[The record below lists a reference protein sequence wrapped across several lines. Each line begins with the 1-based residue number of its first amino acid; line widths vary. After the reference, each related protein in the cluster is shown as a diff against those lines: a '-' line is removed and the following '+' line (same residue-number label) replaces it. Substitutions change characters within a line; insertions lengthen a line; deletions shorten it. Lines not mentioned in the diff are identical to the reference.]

1 MFVKPKHFSFVDPE
15 LEAVLTEEAE
25 QFVITV
31 KSKAYACFVGL
42 DFKER
47 DAIFSDSYFDLSAG
61 VSRTVTVAKKISINQ
76 LRLRNCVPSLLYV
89 PSLIFK
95 KKVIFLLYP
104 RLPISK

>member
-47 DAIFSDSYFDLSAG
+47 DAIFSDNYFDLSAG
-61 VSRTVTVAKKISINQ
+61 VSRTVTVAKKDLDKPATAEELRTQ
-76 LRLRNCVPSLLYV
+76 LTVRSVFD
-89 PSLIFK
+89 I
-95 KKVIFLLYP
+95 
-104 RLPISK
+104 